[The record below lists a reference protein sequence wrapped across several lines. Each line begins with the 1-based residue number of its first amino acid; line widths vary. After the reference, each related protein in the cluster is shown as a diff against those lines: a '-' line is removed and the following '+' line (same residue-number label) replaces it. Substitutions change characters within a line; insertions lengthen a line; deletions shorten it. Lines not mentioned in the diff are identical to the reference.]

1 MGSTRSMRGEGGHGG
16 DGGSG
21 RKSGLGSSEAVSGH
35 MPSLLVSWPVGT
47 GSSGSVTAEETDV
60 AFTVGEWIHPSPPT
74 STPKYLSGGSQST
87 VIMLAVPERFEC
99 ERENPRKMFGVV
111 WAVDTPRA
119 SETRMDMAERE
130 CLSVAPLSFL
140 SFLNN

>member
-16 DGGSG
+16 EGGSG
-21 RKSGLGSSEAVSGH
+21 RKSVGSSKAVSGH
-35 MPSLLVSWPVGT
+35 MPSLPVSWPVGT
-47 GSSGSVTAEETDV
+47 RSSGSVTAGETDV
-60 AFTVGEWIHPSPPT
+60 ASTVGEWIHPSPPT
-74 STPKYLSGGSQST
+74 STSKYLSGGSQST
-87 VIMLAVPERFEC
+87 VITLVVPERFEC

-111 WAVDTPRA
+111 WAVDTLRA